1 MYRIWYGE
9 PQRIRGFLVEH
20 HFEFDGLQ
28 DWKIGW
34 LRPPQDPPRIN
45 SSLLVRRRNVRA
57 IADEASHHGILA
69 ELIHGRKPVLRGERY
84 NPVLSCVEERSC
96 GYQHRAHLLV
106 HKARE
111 GCLQVLIVHGS
122 CNEQILFDA
131 AGCVLDVFQLPRC
144 RWEARV
150 DQGAQLTDN
159 TGFFGSTG
167 ADLGSQSA
175 NGGLGGVQV
184 GCNYQTGNW
193 VFGIQGDYDW
203 ASATSNNNNNNTF
216 IVLSPALGISALSA
230 STKID
235 SLASVTGRVG
245 YSWSRFLGYVKGG
258 GAWVKDEYSLQGT
271 LIAPFNGTQTVGSL
285 TNTRGG
291 WTVGVGGEYAFL
303 DWLTGFAEYDY
314 YGFTSQSA
322 NFNCVSGT
330 VVCTIPGTTTA
341 VGTIPIN
348 ATQHINVFKVGLNL
362 KFGGGLFGGW

>member
-1 MYRIWYGE
+1 MKK
-9 PQRIRGFLVEH
+9 FLLAAAAVTAS
-20 HFEFDGLQ
+20 FAVPAQAADLARPAPVYAPPPPVVAIFSWTGCYVGGNGGGL
-28 DWKIGW
+28 W
-34 LRPPQDPPRIN
+34 
-45 SSLLVRRRNVRA
+45 SST
-57 IADEASHHGILA
+57 D
-69 ELIHGRKPVLRGERY
+69 
-84 NPVLSCVEERSC
+84 
-96 GYQHRAHLLV
+96 
-106 HKARE
+106 
-111 GCLQVLIVHGS
+111 
-122 CNEQILFDA
+122 
-131 AGCVLDVFQLPRC
+131 
-144 RWEARV
+144 
-150 DQGAQLTDN
+150 LTDN

-167 ADLGSQSA
+167 ADFGSQTA

-245 YSWSRFLGYVKGG
+245 YSWARFLGYVKGG
-258 GAWVKDEYSLQGT
+258 GAWVKNEYSLQGT
-271 LIAPFNGTQTVGSL
+271 LITPFNGTQTIGSL

-330 VVCTIPGTTTA
+330 VVCTIPGTTAA

-362 KFGGGLFGGW
+362 KFGGGIFGGW